1 MDVGVKL
8 SDSFQYVG
16 DVDDVDFLLG
26 EGGDGAV
33 GCDVVDADDDVAWLQ
48 LLAVDL
54 EDGLVENQDTALLLE
69 GFREAG
75 VAIVVSHLEV
85 ALVIERDTF
94 LDGNLNGIEQ
104 QVFIVEDAIEGVLLL
119 GGQTGGIVGGEALLI
134 DKGIETS
141 LARELTAQEEN
152 LLLGISVEGLDSL
165 LLFLPGDVVGIAEG
179 VAHLDDL
186 AVGVLQ
192 VGIVDEEYLEM
203 ACLGVADAEAKQQ

>member
-54 EDGLVENQDTALLLE
+54 EDGLVENQDTPLLLE

-94 LDGNLNGIEQ
+94 LDGDLNGIEQ

-119 GGQTGGIVGGEALLI
+119 SGQTGGIVGGEALLI
-134 DKGIETS
+134 DEGLETS
-141 LARELTAQEEN
+141 FARELTAQEEN
-152 LLLGISVEGLDSL
+152 LLLAAAGAPVKPCLNFWSGLWLISIDSQRPRTL
-165 LLFLPGDVVGIAEG
+165 LSNTLIWAVWRRGGAGRGMWILP
-179 VAHLDDL
+179 
-186 AVGVLQ
+186 Q
-192 VGIVDEEYLEM
+192 
-203 ACLGVADAEAKQQ
+203 